1 MMNRHPDEGSYFQ
14 PSSSFKTKTPISHL
28 DYMPSHL
35 VPVDACSNLHMM
47 YRTLERLHMIA

>member
-1 MMNRHPDEGSYFQ
+1 MNRHPDEGSYFQ